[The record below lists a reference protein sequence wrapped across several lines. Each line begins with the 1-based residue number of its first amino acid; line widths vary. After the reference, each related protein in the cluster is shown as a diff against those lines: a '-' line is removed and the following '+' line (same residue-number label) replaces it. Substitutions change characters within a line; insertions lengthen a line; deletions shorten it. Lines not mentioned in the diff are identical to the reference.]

1 MEAAPLLEANHA
13 TREFATRGGRQR
25 GTIAAVDDVTLA
37 LPQSPT
43 LISLVGESG
52 SGKTT
57 LSRML
62 LGLERPTQGEIRY
75 QGKNIFALSPAEWQ
89 IYRREVQAVFQD
101 PYAIYNPFY
110 HVEHVFQMAIKRFK
124 LAS

>member
-57 LSRML
+57 LSRMV
-62 LGLERPTQGEIRY
+62 LGLERQTQSEIRD
-75 QGKNIFALSPAEWQ
+75 QGKKIFALSPADWKS
-89 IYRREVQAVFQD
+89 YRRVGQAAFSD
-101 PYAIYNPFY
+101 PAAMLN
-110 HVEHVFQMAIKRFK
+110 
-124 LAS
+124 ASHQAEPVLQVVLQH